1 MSPSKPVYL
10 KFAVAGLTGAGTT
23 SFIRSVEEV
32 NELENWGR
40 IAVGD
45 FLKNQPQVRLD
56 LLPKAQDQW
65 EIVLTNKIAVLILID
80 SGKPEL
86 FPEVMATMQG
96 VRQYS
101 SAPFIILANKQD
113 APEALEPE
121 QIHQMLGLG
130 QETPVIACIAKNRNS
145 ITQVLQRLT
154 DWALAKK

>member
-1 MSPSKPVYL
+1 VGPSKPVYL

-45 FLKNQPQVRLD
+45 FLKTQPQVRLD

-65 EIVLTNKIAVLILID
+65 EIVLANKLAVLILID

-86 FPEVMATMQG
+86 FPEVKATMQG

-113 APEALEPE
+113 SPEALEPE
-121 QIHQMLGLG
+121 QIRQMLGLS
-130 QETPVIACIAKNRNS
+130 QDTPIIACIAKNRNS
-145 ITQVLQRLT
+145 ITHVLQQLT
-154 DWALAKK
+154 EWALAKK